1 MLRKN
6 EAFVVVDLDILLIKV
21 THLFV
26 YKSYTYIYMQLFSYC
41 SRTWYCGINTLVK
54 LAEALQIFKSR
65 FYCSAFVIY
74 MKFEQKCGAQNLIF
88 LQFNRKRLNHGIKY
102 TELA

>member
-1 MLRKN
+1 MNNLKESMLSKN

-41 SRTWYCGINTLVK
+41 SRTWYCG
-54 LAEALQIFKSR
+54 F
-65 FYCSAFVIY
+65 
-74 MKFEQKCGAQNLIF
+74 LI
-88 LQFNRKRLNHGIKY
+88 KRE
-102 TELA
+102 ELIPS

>member
-41 SRTWYCGINTLVK
+41 SLTWYCGINTLVK

-74 MKFEQKCGAQNLIF
+74 IKF
-88 LQFNRKRLNHGIKY
+88 
-102 TELA
+102 